1 MVAVIRIPARAS
13 LDQQNIDRLKAMPGN
28 MIEIESEE
36 LTIHYAF
43 ADPRRENVSH
53 WRPRGDLNP

>member
-1 MVAVIRIPARAS
+1 MIAVIRIPPRAS

-43 ADPRRENVSH
+43 ADPR
-53 WRPRGDLNP
+53 